1 MSRSIGPARPI
12 RARGF
17 SLFLTAITMAA
28 AVMAAP
34 ATTAPTSGPDLAKL
48 KAVVNGDQRSA
59 ENKARDKYRHPV
71 ETLAF
76 FGIRPNMTVVELWPF
91 GGWYTEIIAPYVND
105 KGTYYAAA
113 MDPTSTDQ
121 EDVEVNA
128 ELKKLLEA
136 HPDLYGK
143 VKWSVLAKGKYNLA
157 PDGSADLVVTFRNIH
172 NWVWSGDEKEV
183 FAAAFRALKPGGV
196 LGVEEHRANDPKA
209 KPGRGQAYVGEDYAI
224 ALIESVGFK
233 LAGRSNINNNPKDT
247 KDYPKGVWTLP
258 PSYAMG
264 DTDRWT
270 YGGLRESDRFTPR
283 FVKPKTCRGRASAM
297 PIPCSGLELSP
308 IGEGGTGADAL
319 RNTVELAQHAEA
331 WGF

>member
-1 MSRSIGPARPI
+1 MIRSRI
-12 RARGF
+12 RGF
-17 SLFLTAITMAA
+17 ATCLLAIGLTMALTAAPSMASSA
-28 AVMAAP
+28 SV
-34 ATTAPTSGPDLAKL
+34 TETSGADLAKL
-48 KAVVNGDQRSA
+48 KAVVNSDQRSEA
-59 ENKARDKYRHPV
+59 NKARDKYRHPV

-91 GGWYTEIIAPYVND
+91 GGWYTEIIAPYVKD

-113 MDPTSTDQ
+113 MDPTSTDR
-121 EDVEVNA
+121 EDVEYNA

-172 NWVWSGDEKEV
+172 NWVWSGDEKQV

-264 DTDRWT
+264 DTDRAK
-270 YGGLRESDRFTPR
+270 YAAIGESDRFTLR
-283 FVKPKTCRGRASAM
+283 FVKPAS
-297 PIPCSGLELSP
+297 
-308 IGEGGTGADAL
+308 
-319 RNTVELAQHAEA
+319 
-331 WGF
+331 

>member
-1 MSRSIGPARPI
+1 MIRSRI
-12 RARGF
+12 RGLAT
-17 SLFLTAITMAA
+17 SLLALGLTTLALTA
-28 AVMAAP
+28 AP
-34 ATTAPTSGPDLAKL
+34 SLASSPTVTETSGADLAKL

-59 ENKARDKYRHPV
+59 ANKARDKYRHPV

-91 GGWYTEIIAPYVND
+91 GGWYTEIIAPYVKD
-105 KGTYYAAA
+105 KGVYYAAA
-113 MDPTSTDQ
+113 MDPTSTDR
-121 EDVEVNA
+121 EDTEYNA
-128 ELKKLLEA
+128 ELKKLLDA
-136 HPDLYGK
+136 RPDLYGK

-233 LAGRSNINNNPKDT
+233 LAGKSNINNNPKDT

-258 PSYAMG
+258 PSFAMG
-264 DTDRWT
+264 DTDRAK
-270 YGGLRESDRFTPR
+270 YAAIGESDRFTLR
-283 FVKPKTCRGRASAM
+283 FVKPT
-297 PIPCSGLELSP
+297 
-308 IGEGGTGADAL
+308 
-319 RNTVELAQHAEA
+319 
-331 WGF
+331 